1 MLSVPVGHPFAI
13 GVFSP
18 SVPSLPFPSRRFEVP
33 LWVRAPRLLRV
44 KETCALCPLGTKT
57 LPFPP
62 RYLSR
67 PASRA
72 LLPYS
77 SSSALPPH
85 LSILPRVPCSLDTA
99 RYQAPSPPLSIFC
112 QRIPDF
118 LIAINVRPIAAPF
131 AALACSNVS
140 APRFSYLKFRSYPP
154 RSYSRAGFP
163 RFFPIEID
171 ACLFASLSPRVLA
184 PVPPPPPYSTCY
196 SFDLPFRRASLRI
209 CA

>member
-33 LWVRAPRLLRV
+33 LWVRAPRLLRA

-85 LSILPRVPCSLDTA
+85 LSILPRVLALLIPLGIK
-99 RYQAPSPPLSIFC
+99 PPPL
-112 QRIPDF
+112 P
-118 LIAINVRPIAAPF
+118 PF
-131 AALACSNVS
+131 YILPTYS
-140 APRFSYLKFRSYPP
+140 RFSYCDQRAPDRS
-154 RSYSRAGFP
+154 
-163 RFFPIEID
+163 
-171 ACLFASLSPRVLA
+171 
-184 PVPPPPPYSTCY
+184 
-196 SFDLPFRRASLRI
+196 PFRRT
-209 CA
+209 CMQ

>member
-85 LSILPRVPCSLDTA
+85 LSILPRVLALLIPLGIKP
-99 RYQAPSPPLSIFC
+99 PSPLSIFC

-140 APRFSYLKFRSYPP
+140 APRFSYLKFRSYPHALIP
-154 RSYSRAGFP
+154 AQDFLDFSPLKSMLVCSRPFHH
-163 RFFPIEID
+163 
-171 ACLFASLSPRVLA
+171 ACSLPS
-184 PVPPPPPYSTCY
+184 PPPPYSTCY